1 MKISSTH
8 ILIGIGVL
16 AIGLIA
22 TGKYLEQKKSEVA
35 TGTYTQFATC
45 LADKG
50 AKFYGAFWCP
60 HCQEQKRLF
69 GRSVSKLPY
78 IECSMPDAK
87 TQTQV
92 CIDQK
97 ITGYPTWIFADG
109 SRTEKVLE
117 LSELADK
124 TSCELPK
131 ATK

>member
-1 MKISSTH
+1 MIQYSHMKQYAFMGVVVALCV
-8 ILIGIGVL
+8 LIIGV
-16 AIGLIA
+16 
-22 TGKYLEQKKSEVA
+22 VA
-35 TGTYTQFATC
+35 WTRTLPGNYDQFAQC
-45 LADKG
+45 LSEKG